1 MKNSVLFATIAALT
15 AQIIFGFSFM
25 FTKISIDITSPLT
38 VIANRYMVAFIGLTV
53 VMLVKRIKIKYKKDI
68 KKLVLMSF
76 FQPVLYFLF
85 ESYGIQA
92 TTSGFSSVMISL
104 IPIVSMLSGIIFL
117 KEIPSLMQY
126 FFTLL
131 SVLGVVVMA
140 ISGKMD
146 GTVTIWGI
154 ILLFGA
160 VISSVGYNTLSRKIS
175 KEFTAFERTYAMTVI
190 GLVVFVLI
198 AFVENINTPLNLVI
212 HFSNLSYLVSVT
224 YLGIF
229 SSVIAF
235 LLLNYANTYLPVA
248 KTTVFSNITTVVSLV
263 AGILFLNE
271 KCGIQMIVAS
281 VMIIIGVW
289 GVQVLN
295 VKNNKRECKKS
306 S

>member
-1 MKNSVLFATIAALT
+1 MKNSILFATIAALT

-53 VMLVKRIKIKYKKDI
+53 VMFIKRIKIKYKKYI
-68 KKLVLMSF
+68 KKLILMSF

-104 IPIVSMLSGIIFL
+104 IPVVSMLSGIVFL

-140 ISGKMD
+140 VSGKMD
-146 GTVTIWGI
+146 GTVTVWGV

-160 VISSVGYNTLSRKIS
+160 VVSSVGYNTLSRKIS
-175 KEFTAFERTYAMTVI
+175 KEFSAFERTYAMTVI

-198 AFVENINTPLNLVI
+198 AFVENINNPLNLII
-212 HFSNLSYLVSVT
+212 HFGNLSYLVSVA

-271 KCGIQMIVAS
+271 KCSIQMIISA
-281 VMIIIGVW
+281 VMIIVGVW

-295 VKNNKRECKKS
+295 VKNDKS
-306 S
+306 A

>member
-53 VMLVKRIKIKYKKDI
+53 VMLVKRIKIKYKNDI

-104 IPIVSMLSGIIFL
+104 IPVVSMLSGIIFL

-154 ILLFGA
+154 ILLLGA

-175 KEFTAFERTYAMTVI
+175 KEFSAFERTYAMTVI

-198 AFVENINTPLNLVI
+198 AFVENINNPLNLVI

-235 LLLNYANTYLPVA
+235 LLLNYANTYLSVA

-295 VKNNKRECKKS
+295 VKNNKS
-306 S
+306 V